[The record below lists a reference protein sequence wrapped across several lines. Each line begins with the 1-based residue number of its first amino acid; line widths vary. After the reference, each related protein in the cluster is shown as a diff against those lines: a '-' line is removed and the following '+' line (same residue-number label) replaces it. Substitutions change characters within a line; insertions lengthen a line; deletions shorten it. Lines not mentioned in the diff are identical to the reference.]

1 MDTGKLKN
9 IIILALLLLD
19 LTLGGLLAADR
30 MHQRSY
36 QKTAEAAF
44 TQTLEQRGVQL
55 KTEILPEESLRVWN
69 LSRDSQKEAAVA
81 AALLGETDCQEKGG
95 SIFRYTGEKGTA
107 EFRGTGDFEVD
118 FTPTRVCKAGGEGD
132 MVRQLLEQLGVSAD
146 SSQIRQ
152 ETVGQE
158 TAITALCSWQ
168 GDPVWACQVRFFFR
182 EDGLYRIDGQ
192 RLFDTTAGETGDA
205 ISAMTA
211 VLYFVNSEY
220 GGQIH
225 EITGVQAGY
234 AASVPTSGSCVL
246 QPTWRLDT
254 DGGSFS
260 VNAVTGRTE
269 KIE

>member
-9 IIILALLLLD
+9 IMILALVLFD
-19 LTLGGLLAADR
+19 LALGGLLVKDQI
-30 MHQRSY
+30 HQRRY
-36 QKTAEAAF
+36 QKTAETAF
-44 TQTLEQRGVQL
+44 VQTLEQRGVRL
-55 KTEILPEESLRVWN
+55 ETESLPTESLRVWN
-69 LSRDSQKEAAVA
+69 LSRDSQKEATVA
-81 AALLGETDCQEKGG
+81 MALLGKTECQEKGG

-107 EFRGTGDFEVD
+107 EFRGTGDFEVN

-132 MVRQLLEQLGVSAD
+132 MVRQLLEQLNVSAD
-146 SSQIRQ
+146 SSWIRQ

-168 GDPVWACQVRFFFR
+168 GNPAWACQVRFFFR

-192 RLFDTTAGETGDA
+192 RLFDTATGEAGDT

-220 GGQIH
+220 GGQISK
-225 EITGVQAGY
+225 ITSVQAGY
-234 AASVPTSGSCVL
+234 ATSVPTSGNCVL

-254 DGGSFS
+254 DDGNFY